1 MFFVLSIFEEFSY
14 YKLETYLPVI
24 TNISRVEILEAQYFL
39 DLIYRIMIS
48 YQQYERSLLHSTAL
62 MLVGGFLESMGLI
75 RCVKQSY
82 GGITRSLPSN
92 QKLIKPALT
101 KNTALL

>member
-14 YKLETYLPVI
+14 YKLETYLPDI

-48 YQQYERSLLHSTAL
+48 YQHYERSLHSP
-62 MLVGGFLESMGLI
+62 VSCWWEGFVESMGLM